1 MWPYCFW
8 VIPTSAVIILSG
20 ILTESIAFDFQQGLV
35 EKVLVPCSTLLP
47 CIQVTPSFIYI
58 FPFLN
63 HAGNLS
69 QLHDRRGRSSA
80 MMVVCKSADT
90 LKRCTYHKESSRPSA
105 EPAGLAVIIR
115 IVQFEVVINLTPDE
129 VCDSIQVLDA
139 PCSIAVASCLL
150 QIA

>member
-1 MWPYCFW
+1 
-8 VIPTSAVIILSG
+8 
-20 ILTESIAFDFQQGLV
+20 
-35 EKVLVPCSTLLP
+35 
-47 CIQVTPSFIYI
+47 
-58 FPFLN
+58 
-63 HAGNLS
+63 
-69 QLHDRRGRSSA
+69 
-80 MMVVCKSADT
+80 MMVVCKSAGT
-90 LKRCTYHKESSRPSA
+90 SKRCTYHKESSRPSA

>member
-1 MWPYCFW
+1 MQ
-8 VIPTSAVIILSG
+8 VIS
-20 ILTESIAFDFQQGLV
+20 
-35 EKVLVPCSTLLP
+35 
-47 CIQVTPSFIYI
+47 PSFMID
-58 FPFLN
+58 
-63 HAGNLS
+63 GE
-69 QLHDRRGRSSA
+69 GA
-80 MMVVCKSADT
+80 MMVVCKSAGT